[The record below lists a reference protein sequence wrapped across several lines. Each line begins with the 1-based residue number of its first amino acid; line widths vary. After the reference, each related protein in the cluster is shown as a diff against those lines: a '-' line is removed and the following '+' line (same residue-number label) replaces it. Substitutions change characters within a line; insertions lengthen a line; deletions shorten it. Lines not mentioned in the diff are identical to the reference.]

1 MQANNLS
8 VEVDNELLL
17 VHKASRKPVALMGS
31 LLMAYPSLLQF
42 IRDHYS
48 VRFPELEQIIADPW
62 DYINAVKSIGNVED
76 LTKPKTPLGG
86 RHGLGVSMTA
96 AISRGRL
103 LSQEEWNVIEKAC
116 GVAVELRDARERV
129 SSAI

>member
-1 MQANNLS
+1 
-8 VEVDNELLL
+8 
-17 VHKASRKPVALMGS
+17 
-31 LLMAYPSLLQF
+31 LQF

-62 DYINAVKSIGNVED
+62 DYINAVRSIGNAED

-96 AISRGRL
+96 SISRGRM
-103 LSQEEWNVIEKAC
+103 LSSGEWQVIEKAC
-116 GVAVELRDARERV
+116 DVAVELRDAREKA
-129 SSAI
+129 SHFCEFWI

>member
-1 MQANNLS
+1 
-8 VEVDNELLL
+8 
-17 VHKASRKPVALMGS
+17 MGS

-116 GVAVELRDARERV
+116 GVAAELRDARERV